1 MCTIHVIYIGCVRC
15 TGATYRQHLSC
26 HYGVSRY
33 TRTHTHARTPVSV
46 TLFVFSSQVTSGEFL
61 PAQRTWHAKFES
73 RCSLRRWTMF
83 PARLK
88 SVNRRYGDTT
98 RFRCPLLSVTAQ
110 MILMCPFYGDIRSR
124 LLLFHIRHFLVDRQ

>member
-1 MCTIHVIYIGCVRC
+1 MSYILDV
-15 TGATYRQHLSC
+15 L
-26 HYGVSRY
+26 GVQVQLIVNICPAITAFHD
-33 TRTHTHARTPVSV
+33 TRAHTHARTPVSV